1 MLYEN
6 NNKNLIDLKVPN
18 NEETTKNDEKN
29 NYYSNK
35 RVHHFDMNN
44 LKKKISINSHPSST
58 STEFYQ
64 KKKT

>member
-6 NNKNLIDLKVPN
+6 NNKNIIDLKVPN

-44 LKKKISINSHPSST
+44 LKKKNK
-58 STEFYQ
+58 Y
-64 KKKT
+64 